1 MNIYLGFLC
10 VFNKDSLW
18 HLVHAY
24 IKTLALHCYL
34 GPDSRE
40 LADSDCL
47 TGTDTPAGVE
57 AQLAHTGQVKCRA
70 RPHLQ
75 TQVRSGQV
83 RSGQVRSGQGR
94 SGQGPRVAM
103 EGERE
108 RKGHKR
114 AISISRLWRVFFL
127 VVRKGLIRPKFCQK
141 CPPSWHWVLT
151 YMFSWVGGPQTE
163 RETGAVCL

>member
-1 MNIYLGFLC
+1 M
-10 VFNKDSLW
+10 
-18 HLVHAY
+18 HAY

-57 AQLAHTGQVKCRA
+57 AQLAHTGQVNCRA

-83 RSGQVRSGQGR
+83 RGR
-94 SGQGPRVAM
+94 K
-103 EGERE
+103 GERE
-108 RKGHKR
+108 REGHK
-114 AISISRLWRVFFL
+114 IDFQSSVVEGIFF
-127 VVRKGLIRPKFCQK
+127 
-141 CPPSWHWVLT
+141 
-151 YMFSWVGGPQTE
+151 
-163 RETGAVCL
+163 